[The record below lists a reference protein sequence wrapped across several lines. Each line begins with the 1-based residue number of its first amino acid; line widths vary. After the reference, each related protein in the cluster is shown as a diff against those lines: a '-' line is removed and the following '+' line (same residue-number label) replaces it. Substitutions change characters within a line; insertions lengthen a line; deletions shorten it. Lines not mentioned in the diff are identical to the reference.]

1 MDAARSDGEI
11 TAVHGSRLSPGRRAE
26 KGAGMKELFVIPLA
40 LLAATPALALDPPT
54 VAEVHATAD
63 GSAEAVLV
71 FTNGGSTAEPP
82 PARLSATVTHG
93 GVATPVTL
101 QEAIGGVDAVPAGG
115 FARLRYHF
123 QAPAHASG
131 DLLLSLDAAGG
142 YRFAETQAPGE
153 QVAAATTVPA
163 AVPGQLGVTP
173 PPPRPNNPLLGNL
186 STYNPIYAVLGHG
199 TDTDA
204 KLELSFKYQ
213 LLGHPGDG
221 HWYSGFHFAYT
232 QRMFW
237 DLGAN
242 SAPFRDVNYQPEFL
256 YIYTLPKNEAG
267 DQLNIRGG
275 FLHESNGRDGSA
287 SRSYNIL
294 YVQPTLDV
302 PIGRWTASIG
312 PRIYHYVINRDG
324 NEDIARYRGHQA
336 LAFSIG
342 QDQGLKLSTWS
353 RLNFSTGKGSVD
365 ADLSYPLTGLWHD
378 IPLYVVVQGF
388 TGYGEDLLDYNR
400 KQTRLRVGIGI
411 VR

>member
-1 MDAARSDGEI
+1 MSIVA
-11 TAVHGSRLSPGRRAE
+11 LS
-26 KGAGMKELFVIPLA
+26 MA
-40 LLAATPALALDPPT
+40 LLAAAPPPPPIPLPPLAVSFRSVQEEGEGPIVAHVILLNTVGGPDRPVADTLYAILHADGRDVPVEMKRQGPPVTIAGNGYAQVDYAVARPAGVAGRAVLSVDSGSDGYAFALGEAGDDIQSAQIAPPT
-54 VAEVHATAD
+54 ETAREA
-63 GSAEAVLV
+63 SAA
-71 FTNGGSTAEPP
+71 
-82 PARLSATVTHG
+82 
-93 GVATPVTL
+93 PV
-101 QEAIGGVDAVPAGG
+101 
-115 FARLRYHF
+115 
-123 QAPAHASG
+123 
-131 DLLLSLDAAGG
+131 
-142 YRFAETQAPGE
+142 
-153 QVAAATTVPA
+153 
-163 AVPGQLGVTP
+163 

-267 DQLNIRGG
+267 DQLNVRGG
-275 FLHESNGRDGSA
+275 YLHESNGRDGSA

-294 YVQPTLDV
+294 YIQPTLDV
-302 PIGRWTASIG
+302 PIGSWTASIG
-312 PRIYHYVINRDG
+312 PRIFHYIINRDG

-365 ADLSYPLTGLWHD
+365 ADLSYPLTHIWHD
-378 IPLYVVVQGF
+378 LPLYVVVQGF

>member
-1 MDAARSDGEI
+1 VAIMGALRI
-11 TAVHGSRLSPGRRAE
+11 WLMTMLTAGIAS
-26 KGAGMKELFVIPLA
+26 
-40 LLAATPALALDPPT
+40 PALALDPPT
-54 VAEVHATAD
+54 VAEVRAAAD

-71 FTNGGSTAEPP
+71 FTNGGGAPEQAPSQV
-82 PARLSATVTHG
+82 SATVSSG
-93 GVATPVTL
+93 GVSTSVTL
-101 QEAIGGVDAVPAGG
+101 QLVCRRLCAAPAGG
-115 FARLRYHF
+115 FVRLHYRF
-123 QAPAHASG
+123 QAPANATG
-131 DLLLSLDAAGG
+131 DLLLSFDAAGG
-142 YRFAETQAPGE
+142 YRFAEAPAAE
-153 QVAAATTVPA
+153 QQLAAAAPA
-163 AVPGQLGVTP
+163 PEPEQPGATP

-186 STYNPIYAVLGHG
+186 STYNPIYAVIGHG

-221 HWYSGFHFAYT
+221 NWYSGFHFAYT

-237 DLGAN
+237 DIAAD

-267 DQLNIRGG
+267 DQLSVRGG
-275 FLHESNGRDGSA
+275 FLHESNGRDGAA
-287 SRSYNIL
+287 SCSYNIL

-302 PIGRWTASIG
+302 PIGSWTASIG
-312 PRIYHYVINRDG
+312 PRIFHYVINRDG

-365 ADLSYPLTGLWHD
+365 ADLSYPLTHIWHD
-378 IPLYVVVQGF
+378 LPLYVVVQGF

>member
-1 MDAARSDGEI
+1 MQLI
-11 TAVHGSRLSPGRRAE
+11 
-26 KGAGMKELFVIPLA
+26 
-40 LLAATPALALDPPT
+40 
-54 VAEVHATAD
+54 AD
-63 GSAEAVLV
+63 GRIE
-71 FTNGGSTAEPP
+71 
-82 PARLSATVTHG
+82 
-93 GVATPVTL
+93 
-101 QEAIGGVDAVPAGG
+101 IPAGG
-115 FARLRYHF
+115 FARLRYAF
-123 QAPAHASG
+123 RVPNGAP
-131 DLLLSLDAAGG
+131 DDMVLSLDGG
-142 YRFAETQAPGE
+142 GAYRFAKASVPYAPIYPSMM
-153 QVAAATTVPA
+153 PA
-163 AVPGQLGVTP
+163 APETSVASTTLP

-221 HWYSGFHFAYT
+221 QWYSGFHFAYT

-256 YIYTLPKNEAG
+256 YIYALPKNEAG
-267 DQLNIRGG
+267 DQLSVRGG
-275 FLHESNGRDGSA
+275 FLHESNGRDGAA

-294 YVQPTLDV
+294 YVQPTLNV
-302 PIGRWTASIG
+302 PIGSWTASIG
-312 PRIYHYVINRDG
+312 PRIFHYIINRDG

-342 QDQGLKLSTWS
+342 RDQGLKLSTWS

-378 IPLYVVVQGF
+378 LPVYVVMQGF

>member
-1 MDAARSDGEI
+1 MRNWLI
-11 TAVHGSRLSPGRRAE
+11 LIL
-26 KGAGMKELFVIPLA
+26 AGVA
-40 LLAATPALALDPPT
+40 SPALALDPPT
-54 VAEVHATAD
+54 VAEVHAAAD

-71 FTNGGSTAEPP
+71 FTNGGSGAEVP
-82 PARLSATVTHG
+82 PAQISATVTQG
-93 GVATPVTL
+93 GVVTPVSL
-101 QEAIGGVDAVPAGG
+101 KRIVGGIDTVPAGG
-115 FARLRYHF
+115 FGRLHYRF
-123 QAPAHASG
+123 EAPANATG

-142 YRFAETQAPGE
+142 YRFAEA
-153 QVAAATTVPA
+153 PA
-163 AVPGQLGVTP
+163 ASSGRQTAGDAYQIQAVPVAERA

-186 STYNPIYAVLGHG
+186 STYNPIYGVLGHG

-213 LLGHPGDG
+213 LLGTPGDG

-256 YIYTLPKNEAG
+256 YIYTLPKNAAG
-267 DQLNIRGG
+267 DQLSVRGG
-275 FLHESNGRDGSA
+275 YLHESNGRDGDA

-294 YVQPTLDV
+294 YVQPTLNV
-302 PIGRWTASIG
+302 PIGGWTASIG
-312 PRIYHYVINRDG
+312 PRIFHYIINRDG

-378 IPLYVVVQGF
+378 LPLYVVVQGF

>member
-1 MDAARSDGEI
+1 MSIIALSVSLLAVAPPPPPIPLPPLAVSFRSVQEEGEGPIVAHVILFNTVGGPDRPVADTLFAMLHAGGHDIPVEMKRRGPLVTTAGNGYAQVDYAVARPAGVEGRAVLSVDSGSDGYSFALGE
-11 TAVHGSRLSPGRRAE
+11 TADGTKSAQT
-26 KGAGMKELFVIPLA
+26 A
-40 LLAATPALALDPPT
+40 PPT
-54 VAEVHATAD
+54 VAA
-63 GSAEAVLV
+63 GEA
-71 FTNGGSTAEPP
+71 A
-82 PARLSATVTHG
+82 A
-93 GVATPVTL
+93 
-101 QEAIGGVDAVPAGG
+101 
-115 FARLRYHF
+115 
-123 QAPAHASG
+123 APA
-131 DLLLSLDAAGG
+131 
-142 YRFAETQAPGE
+142 
-153 QVAAATTVPA
+153 
-163 AVPGQLGVTP
+163 
-173 PPPRPNNPLLGNL
+173 PPPRTNNPLLGNL

-237 DLGAN
+237 DIAAN

-267 DQLNIRGG
+267 DQLSVRGG
-275 FLHESNGRDGSA
+275 FLHESNGRDGDA
-287 SRSYNIL
+287 SRGYNIV

-302 PIGRWTASIG
+302 PIGGWTASIG
-312 PRIYHYVINRDG
+312 PRIFKYVIGRD
-324 NEDIARYRGHQA
+324 NNPDIARYRGHQA

-353 RLNFSTGKGSVD
+353 RVNFSTGKGSVD

-378 IPLYVVVQGF
+378 LPLYVVVQGF
-388 TGYGEDLLDYNR
+388 TGYGEDLLDYDR

>member
-1 MDAARSDGEI
+1 LQFVLPFILGL
-11 TAVHGSRLSPGRRAE
+11 TAS
-26 KGAGMKELFVIPLA
+26 
-40 LLAATPALALDPPT
+40 PALALDPPT
-54 VAEVHATAD
+54 VAQVRAGSDGQADAT
-63 GSAEAVLV
+63 LV
-71 FTNGGSTAEPP
+71 FTNGDATPGSIPTT
-82 PARLSATVTHG
+82 LSASVSG
-93 GVATPVTL
+93 APVTMQL
-101 QEAIGGVDAVPAGG
+101 ISDGRTEISAGG
-115 FARLRYHF
+115 FARLRYAF
-123 QAPAHASG
+123 RVPDGTPG
-131 DLLLSLDAAGG
+131 DMVLSLDGGGG
-142 YRFAETQAPGE
+142 YRFAKASAPYAPIYPSVAPAVFETS
-153 QVAAATTVPA
+153 VAS
-163 AVPGQLGVTP
+163 VTP

-237 DLGAN
+237 DIAAN

-267 DQLNIRGG
+267 DQLSVRGG
-275 FLHESNGRDGSA
+275 FLHESNGRDGEA
-287 SRSYNIL
+287 SRGYNIV

-302 PIGRWTASIG
+302 PVGGWTASIG
-312 PRIYHYVINRDG
+312 PRLFKYVIGRD
-324 NEDIARYRGHQA
+324 NNPDIARYRGHQA

-378 IPLYVVVQGF
+378 LPLYVVVQGF
-388 TGYGEDLLDYNR
+388 TGYGEDLLDYDR

>member
-1 MDAARSDGEI
+1 M
-11 TAVHGSRLSPGRRAE
+11 RA
-26 KGAGMKELFVIPLA
+26 F
-40 LLAATPALALDPPT
+40 LLATAAMLAASPALALDPPT
-54 VAEVHATAD
+54 VADVHAAAD
-63 GSAEAVLV
+63 GSGEAILV
-71 FTNGGSTAEPP
+71 FTNSGKTSDRP
-82 PARLSATVTHG
+82 PAQMPATVTHAG
-93 GVATPVTL
+93 TATPVTL
-101 QEAIGGVDAVPAGG
+101 RTTTDGLDAVPAGG
-115 FARLRYHF
+115 FARLRYRF
-123 QAPAHASG
+123 EAPANATG

-142 YRFAETQAPGE
+142 YRFAGAPAAMSGE
-153 QVAAATTVPA
+153 QVAAAAPA
-163 AVPGQLGVTP
+163 KEPERLGATP
-173 PPPRPNNPLLGNL
+173 PPPRVNNPLLGNL
-186 STYNPIYAVLGHG
+186 STYNPIYAVVGHG

-256 YIYTLPKNEAG
+256 YIYTLPKNAAG
-267 DQLNIRGG
+267 DQLNVRGG

-302 PIGRWTASIG
+302 PIGSWTASIG
-312 PRIYHYVINRDG
+312 PRIFHYVINRDG

-342 QDQGLKLSTWS
+342 QDDGIKLSTWS

-365 ADLSYPLTGLWHD
+365 ADLSYPLTHLWQD
-378 IPLYVVVQGF
+378 LPLYVVVQGF

>member
-1 MDAARSDGEI
+1 MRIS
-11 TAVHGSRLSPGRRAE
+11 L
-26 KGAGMKELFVIPLA
+26 MA
-40 LLAATPALALDPPT
+40 LLAAGTASPALALDPPT
-54 VAEVHATAD
+54 VAEVHAAAD

-71 FTNGGSTAEPP
+71 FTNGGTRPEAL
-82 PARLSATVTHG
+82 PAQVPATVSHAG
-93 GVATPVTL
+93 IGRPVTL
-101 QEAIGGVDAVPAGG
+101 QQVVGSPETVPAGG
-115 FARLRYHF
+115 FARLRYRF
-123 QAPAHASG
+123 QAPVDAAG
-131 DLLLSLDAAGG
+131 DLLLSLDATGG
-142 YRFAETQAPGE
+142 YRFAEVPASGQ
-153 QVAAATTVPA
+153 QVAAATTSPA
-163 AVPGQLGVTP
+163 REPAQPGATP
-173 PPPRPNNPLLGNL
+173 PPQRPNNPLLGNL
-186 STYNPIYAVLGHG
+186 STYNPIYAVVGHG

-221 HWYSGFHFAYT
+221 NWYSGFHFAYT

-256 YIYTLPKNEAG
+256 YIYTLPKNAAG
-267 DQLNIRGG
+267 DQLNVRGG
-275 FLHESNGRDGSA
+275 FLHESNGRDGAS

-302 PIGRWTASIG
+302 PIGGWTASIG
-312 PRIYHYVINRDG
+312 PRFFHYIINRDG

-342 QDQGLKLSTWS
+342 QDDGLKLSTWS
-353 RLNFSTGKGSVD
+353 RLNFSSGKGSVD

-378 IPLYVVVQGF
+378 LPLYVVVQGF